1 MLRRGAL
8 LAVLASLA
16 LASPASAGRLVES
29 GHDFDLHCADQNEQ
43 CHFVK
48 VAVSY
53 VREGAPNPNK
63 PVLVLDRLDLDMQRA
78 IDKAFGNGVVPMVVI
93 EPRSVAFT
101 NAVIDTAHWS
111 AIVVASDLNCGG
123 CDLNDAP
130 SGGVAVTLD
139 STAIASRTADIAAF
153 YNAGGGIVAG
163 SGSIDAG
170 GAGGIAF
177 NAGNVPY
184 YSFVAT
190 SGAGNVTGPFERTP
204 IGVALG
210 LTNVDINF
218 SSTSSCSSGPSAG
231 CTHNSIGPPPAG
243 SLLVPIETDPGP
255 PVRFI
260 SLIQDTDPPVAS
272 VTTGPPATTTS
283 TTAAFAFRSSETNSR
298 FQCRLDGGGISTCG
312 TTRTLTGLA
321 EGRHTFNVRA
331 IDLVGN
337 VQPTPTTY
345 TWQVCLDRDGDGFT
359 SCTART
365 DCNDTNGRVHPGARE
380 VPGNRIDENCDD
392 FSAPFQVVEA
402 GLRFVFTAG
411 GTTTVD
417 AINYAQI
424 TKKAKLKVSC
434 SGGGCPF
441 KSKKGTIKRRRA
453 HVAGMFSG
461 AHLSPGA
468 RITVA
473 FTRKQ
478 WISKVDRF
486 TIRSGA
492 LPSLAQLCQIPG
504 KKKLRKSCPVFSK

>member
-1 MLRRGAL
+1 
-8 LAVLASLA
+8 V
-16 LASPASAGRLVES
+16 PVER
-29 GHDFDLHCADQNEQ
+29 D
-43 CHFVK
+43 
-48 VAVSY
+48 
-53 VREGAPNPNK
+53 P
-63 PVLVLDRLDLDMQRA
+63 
-78 IDKAFGNGVVPMVVI
+78 
-93 EPRSVAFT
+93 
-101 NAVIDTAHWS
+101 
-111 AIVVASDLNCGG
+111 
-123 CDLNDAP
+123 
-130 SGGVAVTLD
+130 
-139 STAIASRTADIAAF
+139 
-153 YNAGGGIVAG
+153 G
-163 SGSIDAG
+163 SG
-170 GAGGIAF
+170 AF
-177 NAGNVPY
+177 I
-184 YSFVAT
+184 T
-190 SGAGNVTGPFERTP
+190 
-204 IGVALG
+204 
-210 LTNVDINF
+210 
-218 SSTSSCSSGPSAG
+218 
-231 CTHNSIGPPPAG
+231 
-243 SLLVPIETDPGP
+243 
-255 PVRFI
+255 
-260 SLIQDTDPPVAS
+260 LIQDTDPAVARITS
-272 VTTGPPATTTS
+272 GPPTTTTS
-283 TTAAFAFRSSETNSR
+283 TSASFGFNSSETNST
-298 FQCRLDGGGISTCG
+298 FQCRLDGGSFATCG

-359 SCTART
+359 SCTARI
-365 DCNDTNGRVHPGARE
+365 DCKDTNRRVHPGARE

-402 GLRFVFTAG
+402 GLRFVFSAG

-441 KSKKGTIKRRRA
+441 KSQKGKIKRRRA

-468 RITVA
+468 RITAA

-504 KKKLRKSCPVFSK
+504 KKKLRKSCPVFLK